1 MSVLAV
7 SGNRQRSVNL
17 KTLNRLSVLV
27 LLVALLSGTCL
38 EAADPP
44 RSPVAPQDSLAH
56 LQLAPGLRAE
66 LVAAEP
72 QVTDPVA
79 VRFDARG
86 RMWVV
91 EMRDYPWGPKE
102 GEVPQCQLRVLTDED
117 GDGFFETSRIFADQL
132 LFTTGIQPWK
142 GGVIVT
148 MAGQVAYF
156 KDTTGDGRADLRQTW
171 YRGFVEDNSQLRANH
186 PRFGIDN
193 HIYIANGLRGGVVQD
208 ARKPNSPK
216 VNINNMDFRFHPETF
231 QYEAVSGVGQFGLT
245 FDDEGNRFVCSNRN
259 PAKHIVLKNRYLRRS
274 PKTAISTVFHDTAK
288 AGEASRIF
296 PIARSWT
303 TSTLHA
309 GQFTAACGVFCYR
322 GNRLPK
328 EFYGNIFTC
337 DPTGSLIHRE
347 ILTARGGTFDGRRG
361 REGVEFLASRDEW
374 FRPVNMELGPDGAL
388 YVVDMYRAVIEH
400 PRWVPAELKE
410 RPDTR
415 YGDNRGRIYRITS
428 TKAPAANKPTD
439 YSQLPNAGLVGLLAH
454 ENAWQRELGAR
465 LLMERTNKDQPTA
478 DLLAS
483 QLEQLARQGK
493 TPHARFH
500 ALWSLEG
507 LGKLTID
514 TIAKALQDPA
524 VPVRRQAVILAER
537 RLGLSV
543 DLRKRVSTLAR
554 DEDAGLRFQ
563 VALSLIPVK
572 TDVEMSQLAHIL
584 VAGEEDIWTR
594 RAVRLAAGNRVTDLL
609 TLTLEQPLPKNLV
622 AHRDAIVELAQAI
635 GRGGTVD
642 QLQSILGQLVR
653 LPAEPDYQ
661 AIQFG
666 GLDILLRTA
675 TGRKLSLAT
684 ILTHGERSVAPQ
696 NVANVFARAEKL
708 AASSQAAVTDRSLA
722 IALLAYPSR
731 LSQTLVRSCQPGQPQ
746 AIRLAALQSL
756 ARRKE
761 LTPWPGLLDR
771 FASESPVVR
780 RALLD
785 GALRSSQRTGLLL
798 DRIENKAIKAA
809 EIDQTRIKR
818 LLNTSQPAL
827 RSRATKLLA
836 DTVPADRKQVLADY
850 QVALK
855 LKATPQAGELIFRK
869 QCATCHRIGKIGHNV
884 APDIADSRSKQPSQL
899 LTHILQPNRV
909 IDSNYISYSVITNE
923 GQVLTGILVTE
934 TSTSITLR
942 QAEGKEVTLLRSQ
955 VEALRSNGVSLMP
968 EGLEKNISHQQMADL
983 ISFIKN
989 WRYLDGQTPLSPG
1002 SELEE

>member
-1 MSVLAV
+1 MSLVTFAR
-7 SGNRQRSVNL
+7 NRQQRAKWNGL
-17 KTLNRLSVLV
+17 GRL
-27 LLVALLSGTCL
+27 GTVVFMIAGL
-38 EAADPP
+38 GWSAAWAADPP

-79 VRFDARG
+79 IRFDAQG

-102 GEVPQCQLRVLTDED
+102 GELPQCQLRVLTDED

-132 LFTTGIQPWK
+132 LFTTGVQPWK

-156 KDTTGDGRADLRQTW
+156 KDTTGDGRADLRQIW
-171 YRGFVEDNSQLRANH
+171 YQGFVEDNSQLRANH
-186 PRFGIDN
+186 PRFGLDN

-208 ARKPNSPK
+208 ARQPNSSK
-216 VNINNMDFRFHPETF
+216 VNINNMDFRFHPESF
-231 QYEAVSGVGQFGLT
+231 HYEAVSGVGQFGLT
-245 FDDEGNRFVCSNRN
+245 FDDYGNRFVCSNRN
-259 PAKHIVLKNRYLRRS
+259 PVKHIVLKNRYLRRS
-274 PKTAISTVFHDTAK
+274 PKTAISAVFHDAAK

-322 GNRLPK
+322 GSGLPE
-328 EFYGNIFTC
+328 EFRGNVFTC
-337 DPTGSLIHRE
+337 DPTGSLVHRE
-347 ILTARGGTFDGRRG
+347 IMTPRGGTFTGRRG

-374 FRPVNMELGPDGAL
+374 FKPVNMELGPDGAL

-400 PRWVPAELKE
+400 PRWVPDELKE

-428 TKAPAANKPTD
+428 AKAPASTKPTN
-439 YSQLPNAGLVGLLAH
+439 YSQLPNARLVGLLAH
-454 ENAWQRELGAR
+454 DNAWQRELGAR

-478 DLLAS
+478 HLLAN

-493 TPHARFH
+493 SPHARFH

-507 LGKLTID
+507 LEKLSIK
-514 TIAKALQDPA
+514 TIALALHDPDA
-524 VPVRRQAVILAER
+524 QVRRQAVMLAER
-537 RLGLSV
+537 RLGLSA
-543 DLRKRVSTLAR
+543 DLRKRVTALAR

-572 TDVEMSQLAHIL
+572 TDVEMGQLSHIL
-584 VAGEEDIWTR
+584 MAGEEDIWTR
-594 RAVRLAAGNRVTDLL
+594 RAVRLAAANRVTDLM

-622 AHRDAIVELAQAI
+622 AHRDAIVELAQAT
-635 GRGGTVD
+635 GRGATVS
-642 QLQSILGQLVR
+642 QLQSILGQLVQ
-653 LPAEPDYQ
+653 LPAEPRYQ

-666 GLDILLRTA
+666 GLDMLLRTA
-675 TGRKLSLAT
+675 AGRKLGLAT
-684 ILTHGERSVAPQ
+684 ILTHGERSVAVED
-696 NVANVFARAEKL
+696 VAAVFDRAEKL
-708 AASSQAAVTDRSLA
+708 AAVARAPVTDRNLA
-722 IALLAYPSR
+722 IALLSYPSR
-731 LSQTLVRSCQPGQPQ
+731 LSGTLVRLCQPAEEQ

-761 LTPWPGLLDR
+761 LAPWPELLDR
-771 FASESPVVR
+771 FAGESPVVR

-785 GALRSSQRTGLLL
+785 GALRSSPRIGLLL
-798 DRIENKAIKAA
+798 DRIEKGSIKAA

-818 LLNTSQPAL
+818 LLGTSQPAL
-827 RSRATKLLA
+827 RARAAKLLA

-850 QVALK
+850 QVVLK
-855 LKATPQAGELIFRK
+855 LKATPQAGEVIFRK
-869 QCATCHRIGKIGHNV
+869 QYATCHRIGKIGQNV
-884 APDIADSRSKQPSQL
+884 APDIADSRSKQPAQL

-909 IDSNYISYSVITNE
+909 IDSNYISYSVVTNQ
-923 GQVLTGILVTE
+923 GKVLTGILTTE
-934 TSTSITLR
+934 TSTSVTLR
-942 QAEGKEVTLLRSQ
+942 QAEAKEVTLLRSQ
-955 VEALRSNGVSLMP
+955 IETLRSNGVSLMP

-1002 SELEE
+1002 SELED

>member
-1 MSVLAV
+1 M
-7 SGNRQRSVNL
+7 
-17 KTLNRLSVLV
+17 
-27 LLVALLSGTCL
+27 
-38 EAADPP
+38 
-44 RSPVAPQDSLAH
+44 
-56 LQLAPGLRAE
+56 
-66 LVAAEP
+66 
-72 QVTDPVA
+72 
-79 VRFDARG
+79 
-86 RMWVV
+86 
-91 EMRDYPWGPKE
+91 
-102 GEVPQCQLRVLTDED
+102 
-117 GDGFFETSRIFADQL
+117 
-132 LFTTGIQPWK
+132 
-142 GGVIVT
+142 
-148 MAGQVAYF
+148 
-156 KDTTGDGRADLRQTW
+156 
-171 YRGFVEDNSQLRANH
+171 
-186 PRFGIDN
+186 
-193 HIYIANGLRGGVVQD
+193 
-208 ARKPNSPK
+208 
-216 VNINNMDFRFHPETF
+216 
-231 QYEAVSGVGQFGLT
+231 
-245 FDDEGNRFVCSNRN
+245 
-259 PAKHIVLKNRYLRRS
+259 
-274 PKTAISTVFHDTAK
+274 
-288 AGEASRIF
+288 
-296 PIARSWT
+296 
-303 TSTLHA
+303 
-309 GQFTAACGVFCYR
+309 
-322 GNRLPK
+322 
-328 EFYGNIFTC
+328 
-337 DPTGSLIHRE
+337 
-347 ILTARGGTFDGRRG
+347 
-361 REGVEFLASRDEW
+361 
-374 FRPVNMELGPDGAL
+374 
-388 YVVDMYRAVIEH
+388 
-400 PRWVPAELKE
+400 
-410 RPDTR
+410 
-415 YGDNRGRIYRITS
+415 
-428 TKAPAANKPTD
+428 
-439 YSQLPNAGLVGLLAH
+439 
-454 ENAWQRELGAR
+454 
-465 LLMERTNKDQPTA
+465 
-478 DLLAS
+478 
-483 QLEQLARQGK
+483 EQLARQGK

-594 RAVRLAAGNRVTDLL
+594 RAVRLAAGNRVTALL

-731 LSQTLVRSCQPGQPQ
+731 LSQTLVRSCQPGQ
-746 AIRLAALQSL
+746 
-756 ARRKE
+756 
-761 LTPWPGLLDR
+761 
-771 FASESPVVR
+771 
-780 RALLD
+780 
-785 GALRSSQRTGLLL
+785 
-798 DRIENKAIKAA
+798 
-809 EIDQTRIKR
+809 
-818 LLNTSQPAL
+818 

-955 VEALRSNGVSLMP
+955 VEALRSNGVSMMP